1 MAKKLGRQSAETDPS
16 ANTDNSVMDRCQRRF
31 IEVEDTAGGVLIINS
46 KTGKAYRDTYEEFLR
61 RQRQKG
67 RGQG

>member
-1 MAKKLGRQSAETDPS
+1 
-16 ANTDNSVMDRCQRRF
+16 MDRCQRRF